1 MKTNNRITVIL
12 AHLTEDVARI
22 YAQKKLDNLD
32 KETEIQDWNEF
43 VQEIK
48 TTFSHKSKAVGTKWK
63 IKTFKQEKK
72 YIVDFIIEFETLAMK
87 ADITKLHP
95 IFLLKKNIQIELGYP
110 LIVAPETLKK

>member
-1 MKTNNRITVIL
+1 MIL

-48 TTFSHKSKAVGTKWK
+48 TTFSYKSKAVGTK
-63 IKTFKQEKK
+63 
-72 YIVDFIIEFETLAMK
+72 
-87 ADITKLHP
+87 
-95 IFLLKKNIQIELGYP
+95 
-110 LIVAPETLKK
+110 

>member
-48 TTFSHKSKAVGTKWK
+48 TTFSYKSKTVGTK
-63 IKTFKQEKK
+63 
-72 YIVDFIIEFETLAMK
+72 
-87 ADITKLHP
+87 
-95 IFLLKKNIQIELGYP
+95 
-110 LIVAPETLKK
+110 